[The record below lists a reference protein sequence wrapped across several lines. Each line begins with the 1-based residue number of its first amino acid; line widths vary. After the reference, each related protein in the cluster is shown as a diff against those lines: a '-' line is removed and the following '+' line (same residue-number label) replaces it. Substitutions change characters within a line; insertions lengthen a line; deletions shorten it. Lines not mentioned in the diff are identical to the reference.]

1 MKAKGFPVVIQRLKY
16 VASDLVT
23 TAIAFMLFDIAR
35 FYILHEELPDTQRL
49 IDYLTTPKLICE
61 QILIPIALLFIYWL
75 SGYYNRPYEKSRL
88 HEFIT
93 TFYSA
98 LFNAAL
104 IFFILLINDRGPIV
118 SADYLLICIS
128 FLLLLALT
136 YAGRLI
142 ITTTTRRHARKNN
155 IRHNVLI
162 VGDSIKG
169 HDIYKKL
176 MRAKTLI
183 KYNVVGFIRI
193 ERKGKEYNTAL
204 PSWELYEIEEVCRRE
219 NVDQVILAPDNEK
232 DNLVLEMLDRL
243 FPLDIPIKIMPDT
256 LSYVTSSIR
265 MTDIMAE
272 PFIDLTSP
280 PLNDCANNIKLTFD
294 IIMSAV
300 ILILLSPVMIAL
312 MIAVRLSSPGPVFY
326 HQERIGKKRKPFRI
340 YKFRSMYVD
349 AESDGPMLS
358 SSEDK
363 RVTPLGKVLRKYRL
377 DELPQF
383 WNVLKGDMSLVGPRP
398 ERDYYIRKI
407 IERAPYY
414 SLVFQVK
421 PGITSWG
428 MVKFGYASNVDQMVN
443 RTKFDLIYITNM
455 SIALDLKILIYTIRT
470 IIRGSGV

>member
-1 MKAKGFPVVIQRLKY
+1 MKAKGLPIVMQRLKY
-16 VASDLVT
+16 VTSDLVT
-23 TAIAFMLFDIAR
+23 TAIAFLLFDVAR
-35 FYILHEELPDTQRL
+35 FYILHEEFLTSPSL
-49 IDYLTTPKLICE
+49 VAYLTAPKLIWE
-61 QILIPIALLFIYWL
+61 QILIPVALLFVYWL

-88 HEFIT
+88 NEFIT

-104 IFFILLINDRGPIV
+104 IFLILLINDRGPIV
-118 SADYLLICIS
+118 SSDYLLICIS
-128 FLLLLALT
+128 FLLLLGLT
-136 YAGRLI
+136 YIGRLI
-142 ITTTTRRHARKNN
+142 ITASTRRHAIKNN
-155 IRHNVLI
+155 IRHNVII
-162 VGDSIKG
+162 VGDSFNG
-169 HDIYKKL
+169 HDIYRKL
-176 MRAKTLI
+176 ISAKTLM

-193 ERKGKEYNTAL
+193 KQEKQNFQTGL
-204 PSWELYEIEEVCRRE
+204 PCWELNEIEEVCQRE
-219 NVDQVILAPDNEK
+219 SIDQVILAPDNEK
-232 DNLVLEMLDRL
+232 DSLVLEMLDRL
-243 FPLDIPIKIMPDT
+243 FPLGIPIKIMPDT

-280 PLNDCANNIKLTFD
+280 PLNDCSNNIKLTFD
-294 IIMSAV
+294 IIMSV
-300 ILILLSPVMIAL
+300 CVLLILSPIMVAL
-312 MIAVRLSSPGPVFY
+312 MIAVKLSSPGPVFY
-326 HQERIGKKRKPFRI
+326 HQERIGKKRKPFKI

-349 AESDGPMLS
+349 AESNGPMLS

-398 ERDYYIRKI
+398 ERDFFIRKI

-414 SLVFQVK
+414 CLVFQVK

-428 MVKFGYASNVDQMVN
+428 MVKYGYASNIDQMVN

-455 SIALDLKILIYTIRT
+455 SIALDIKILIYTIRT

>member
-1 MKAKGFPVVIQRLKY
+1 MKTKGLPIVKQRLKY

-23 TAIAFMLFDIAR
+23 TAIAFLLFDVAR
-35 FYILHEELPDTQRL
+35 FYILHEELPSTQSL
-49 IDYLTTPKLICE
+49 IEYLTTPKLIWE
-61 QILIPIALLFIYWL
+61 QIFIPIALLFIYWL

-88 HEFIT
+88 SEFIT

-104 IFFILLINDRGPIV
+104 IFFILLINDRGPII
-118 SADYLLICIS
+118 SPDYLLICIS
-128 FLLLLALT
+128 FLLLLGLT
-136 YAGRLI
+136 YIGRLI
-142 ITTTTRRHARKNN
+142 ITSSTRRYARRNN
-155 IRHNVLI
+155 IRNNVII
-162 VGDSIKG
+162 VGDAANG
-169 HDIYKKL
+169 YDTYRKL
-176 MRAKTLI
+176 LSAKTLM

-193 ERKGKEYNTAL
+193 EKNRQEYQTEL
-204 PSWELYEIEEVCRRE
+204 PVWEMNEIEDVCRRE

-232 DNLVLEMLDRL
+232 DSLVLEMLDRL

-265 MTDIMAE
+265 MTDILAE

-280 PLNDCANNIKLTFD
+280 PLNDCSNNIKLTFD
-294 IIMSAV
+294 VIMSV
-300 ILILLSPVMIAL
+300 TILLILSPVMIFL
-312 MIAVRLSSPGPVFY
+312 MIAVRLSSPGPIFY
-326 HQERIGKKRKPFRI
+326 HQERIGKKRRPFKI

-349 AESDGPMLS
+349 AENNGPMLS

-363 RVTPLGKVLRKYRL
+363 RVTPLGKILRKYRL

-398 ERDYYIRKI
+398 ERDFFIRKI
-407 IERAPYY
+407 IKRAPYY
-414 SLVFQVK
+414 CLVFQVK

-428 MVKFGYASNVDQMVN
+428 MVKFGYASNIDQMVN

-455 SIALDLKILIYTIRT
+455 SLALDLKILIYTIRT